1 VRAGPPPI
9 QDTTRLSWRVRRAT
23 IVRLMRYSAVSLV
36 ATSTSLVTLGIL
48 VGLAGLP
55 ATWSNVIATGAGT
68 VPSFELN
75 RRWVWNHQGPRSLL
89 GQIVPFCCLSFAGLV
104 LSTVA
109 VGVVAGRTSGWGHW
123 SHTVAVMAANLAA
136 YGTLWAVQFHL
147 LNRVLF
153 RTPQPE
159 SAPPVTPETLPPAP
173 FVDARP
179 SGREDPITDMDVTNE
194 EAADRSM
201 VLSLREGGG

>member
-1 VRAGPPPI
+1 M
-9 QDTTRLSWRVRRAT
+9 W
-23 IVRLMRYSAVSLV
+23 YSAVSLV

-55 ATWSNVIATGAGT
+55 ATWSNVIATGVGT

-75 RRWVWNHQGPRSLL
+75 RRWVWNHQGRRSLL

-104 LSTVA
+104 VSTLA

-123 SHTVAVMAANLAA
+123 SHTAAVMAANLAA
-136 YGTLWAVQFHL
+136 YGTLWVVQFQL

-159 SAPPVTPETLPPAP
+159 SASPVALEPPPPAAL
-173 FVDARP
+173 VGARL
-179 SGREDPITDMDVTNE
+179 SGSEESITDTNVTDE
-194 EAADRSM
+194 EGEARSM
-201 VLSLREGGG
+201 VLSHRPGGG